1 MAEETPVLLSKRKNI
16 QILLDYCL
24 DQRIGFTVNPRAI
37 SNDDFEIEVNIAGIK
52 QAIALGMFA
61 KENKIEVAGMG
72 ELIKPKAVAPKKVE
86 PKDIPAH
93 SSMDAPIVEQ
103 LKEESSVL
111 SFDLNVNGN

>member
-24 DQRIGFTVNPRAI
+24 DQRVGFTVNPRAI
-37 SNDDFEIEVNIAGIK
+37 SNDDFEIEVNINGIK

-72 ELIKPKAVAPKKVE
+72 ELIKPKAPVAKKIE
-86 PKDIPAH
+86 PKD
-93 SSMDAPIVEQ
+93 SSVLPSMENAAEAP
-103 LKEESSVL
+103 KEEGSLL